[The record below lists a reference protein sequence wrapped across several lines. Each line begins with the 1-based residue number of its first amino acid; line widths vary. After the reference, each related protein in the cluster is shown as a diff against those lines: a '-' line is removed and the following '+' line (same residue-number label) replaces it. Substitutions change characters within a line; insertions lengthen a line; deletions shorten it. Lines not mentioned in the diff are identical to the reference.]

1 MASLVW
7 EYESLDVPAARVP
20 LRVPNHWFFT
30 FTAFLRPFRRNSPAL
45 CLLSIHLD
53 MIWPNIVFLRPGIP
67 IKSTLDTIIG
77 WKTVVYRAVRA
88 GSSWFSFT
96 SSFDSLATS
105 FSCTWCSYSLKDV
118 VWWPQHITLFLGSY
132 RWETSG
138 DQVWTA
144 QDAWWKVED
153 WTVKFSY
160 HRFLKISLG
169 FRSIIYSNLFFLQK
183 NAKKHFSKR
192 ILCKKF

>member
-20 LRVPNHWFFT
+20 LRVPKHWFFT
-30 FTAFLRPFRRNSPAL
+30 FTAFLRHFRRNSPAL
-45 CLLSIHLD
+45 CLFSTHLG
-53 MIWPNIVFLRPGIP
+53 MVWPNIVFLRPGIR

-153 WTVKFSY
+153 WTVKFRILRKFGVSQKV
-160 HRFLKISLG
+160 HCRFLAIPIGSYRLE
-169 FRSIIYSNLFFLQK
+169 I
-183 NAKKHFSKR
+183 AD
-192 ILCKKF
+192 

>member
-20 LRVPNHWFFT
+20 LRVPKHWFFT
-30 FTAFLRPFRRNSPAL
+30 FTAFLRHFRRNSPAL
-45 CLLSIHLD
+45 CLLSTHLG
-53 MIWPNIVFLRPGIP
+53 MMWPNIVFLRPGIR

-77 WKTVVYRAVRA
+77 WKTVVYSAVRA

-105 FSCTWCSYSLKDV
+105 FSCTWCSYCLKDV

-138 DQVWTA
+138 RRPGLDGPGRMVKSTCRGLLDRKLCILRKFGVSQ
-144 QDAWWKVED
+144 KV
-153 WTVKFSY
+153 
-160 HRFLKISLG
+160 
-169 FRSIIYSNLFFLQK
+169 YS
-183 NAKKHFSKR
+183 
-192 ILCKKF
+192 